1 MPVSRSNLSLGNG
14 LAANVPVDMVN
25 KLFMYDA
32 DVTPLVAFTAALKN
46 TRIVDQP
53 KFNHLYTDQISL
65 QTRVNNGA
73 GYSDSATSI
82 VVDDGTIFNTGD
94 IVMNVATSEHFQV
107 TAVSTNTLTIV
118 RAVGSTAAAA
128 MTDNDYLVNLGSSF
142 AEGALSP
149 EPLMLLETEDFN
161 YTQIFKQAVG
171 VTGTAAASKFY
182 VGAEY
187 PKRKAQALRDL
198 KRKME
203 YAGLFGQRF
212 GTNLTGNQPQR
223 TTRGLDSSIVTNR
236 FPIGGTMTES
246 YFNNTILEDAFRYGS
261 KKKAMYCSANMMK
274 CFTDWGLDKLQTS
287 TSDNLLGIQVKEYQS
302 SFGTLMLIYHKM
314 LEDAFSGYS
323 FIVDP
328 DNIFRASLPGR
339 ELQFQDDIHAPDYD
353 GKKGQWIAEIGWD
366 IRLEKSH
373 AVLTGLTGP
382 G

>member
-1 MPVSRSNLSLGNG
+1 
-14 LAANVPVDMVN
+14 
-25 KLFMYDA
+25 
-32 DVTPLVAFTAALKN
+32 
-46 TRIVDQP
+46 
-53 KFNHLYTDQISL
+53 
-65 QTRVNNGA
+65 
-73 GYSDSATSI
+73 
-82 VVDDGTIFNTGD
+82 
-94 IVMNVATSEHFQV
+94 
-107 TAVSTNTLTIV
+107 
-118 RAVGSTAAAA
+118 
-128 MTDNDYLVNLGSSF
+128 
-142 AEGALSP
+142 
-149 EPLMLLETEDFN
+149 MLLETEDFN

>member
-287 TSDNLLGIQVKEYQS
+287 TSDNLPGIQVKEYQS

>member
-14 LAANVPVDMVN
+14 LAANVSVDMVN